1 MSRLWNRPS
10 AASPFAADYAE
21 LELADW
27 EGMFESA
34 GRCHRVQ
41 P

>member
-21 LELADW
+21 LELAD
-27 EGMFESA
+27 
-34 GRCHRVQ
+34 
-41 P
+41 